1 MAMRTI
7 MLNYAGRPA
16 EGLEEVQ
23 MAMRHNP
30 HYPYWYLLSIGRAL
44 FYLERYEESVLYM
57 ERLVNVRGDMVPF
70 WRALLAATY
79 MALGREADARDEVG
93 EGGRRPAGLN
103 VEMGLHLPARQECR
117 NVSTN
122 GLFTAPGRTTGV
134 VLLLQRASAS
144 TW

>member
-1 MAMRTI
+1 
-7 MLNYAGRPA
+7 
-16 EGLEEVQ
+16 

-93 EGGRRPAGLN
+93 KAVAAQPGLTLKWVSTFLPVKNAEMYQRTASLLRQAGLP
-103 VEMGLHLPARQECR
+103 E
-117 NVSTN
+117 
-122 GLFTAPGRTTGV
+122 
-134 VLLLQRASAS
+134 
-144 TW
+144 